1 MKMHTHTHAHTHTH
15 TCIFNMKMHICIY
28 FYEKIPLRGL
38 PQTLPESSAVWHDHF
53 FFFLKYQYEAPPK
66 HCQKAVLC
74 GEKTAE
80 AEASL
85 SGLLLFLFYFISCK
99 ALYAL

>member
-1 MKMHTHTHAHTHTH
+1 MKKYH
-15 TCIFNMKMHICIY
+15 
-28 FYEKIPLRGL
+28 YEASPKHC
-38 PQTLPESSAVWHDHF
+38 QKAVLCGMITF
-53 FFFLKYQYEAPPK
+53 FFFKYQYEAPPK